1 MSSRTEISEPKFKV
15 GMSPLVRLGKSVP
28 PVRAESDGKE
38 AQIQR
43 SKDPGGGE
51 GWKWRL
57 DGVRVTR

>member
-43 SKDPGGGE
+43 SKDPGGAKVGS
-51 GWKWRL
+51 
-57 DGVRVTR
+57 GV